1 MKIYKYKDLEFFA
14 NNGLITMIHK
24 NPNGEEHVKTE
35 TLSTLDRRIKA
46 LSDIVDNFIL
56 KTSLVPAERE
66 FHDEALGFLKLLQEV
81 RKEMIEQGNPEDPK
95 VAQERLERYRAKVRN
110 ALIKTSD

>member
-24 NPNGEEHVKTE
+24 DPKGEEHVKTE

-46 LSDIVDNFIL
+46 LDDIVNNFIL

-66 FHDEALGFLKLLQEV
+66 FYDEALGFLKLLQEV
-81 RKEMIEQGNPEDPK
+81 RRDMLEQGNPEDPK
-95 VAQERLERYRAKVRN
+95 VMQERLERYRAKVRN
-110 ALIKTSD
+110 SLIKSTD

>member
-24 NPNGEEHVKTE
+24 DPKGEEHVKTE

-46 LSDIVDNFIL
+46 LDDIVNNFIL

-66 FHDEALGFLKLLQEV
+66 FYDEALGFLKLLQEV
-81 RKEMIEQGNPEDPK
+81 RRDMLEQGNPEDPK
-95 VAQERLERYRAKVRN
+95 VMQERLEKYRAKVRN
-110 ALIKTSD
+110 SLIKSTD

>member
-24 NPNGEEHVKTE
+24 DPKGEEHVKTE

-46 LSDIVDNFIL
+46 LDEIVNNFIL

-66 FHDEALGFLKLLQEV
+66 FYDEALGFLKLLQEV
-81 RKEMIEQGNPEDPK
+81 RRDMLEQGNPEDPK
-95 VAQERLERYRAKVRN
+95 VIEERLEKYRAKVRN
-110 ALIKTSD
+110 SLIKTTD

>member
-24 NPNGEEHVKTE
+24 DPKGEEHVKTE

-46 LSDIVDNFIL
+46 LDEIVNNFIL

-66 FHDEALGFLKLLQEV
+66 FYDEALGFLKLLQEV
-81 RKEMIEQGNPEDPK
+81 RKEMLEQGNPEDPK
-95 VAQERLERYRAKVRN
+95 VMQERLERYRAKVRN
-110 ALIKTSD
+110 SLIKTTD

>member
-1 MKIYKYKDLEFFA
+1 MKIYRYKDLEFFA

-24 NPNGEEHVKTE
+24 DPKGEEHVKTE

-66 FHDEALGFLKLLQEV
+66 FYDEALGFLKLLQEV
-81 RKEMIEQGNPEDPK
+81 RRDMLEQGNPEDPR
-95 VAQERLERYRAKVRN
+95 VMQERLEKYRAKVRN
-110 ALIKTSD
+110 SLIKTTD

>member
-24 NPNGEEHVKTE
+24 DPKGEEHVKTE

-46 LSDIVDNFIL
+46 LDDIVNNFIL

-66 FHDEALGFLKLLQEV
+66 FYDEALGFLKLLQEV
-81 RKEMIEQGNPEDPK
+81 RRDMLEQGNPEDPK
-95 VAQERLERYRAKVRN
+95 VMQERLERYRAKVRN
-110 ALIKTSD
+110 SLIKTTD

>member
-24 NPNGEEHVKTE
+24 DPKGEEHVKTE

-46 LSDIVDNFIL
+46 LDEIVNNFIL

-66 FHDEALGFLKLLQEV
+66 FYDEALGFLKLLQEV
-81 RKEMIEQGNPEDPK
+81 RRDMLEQGNPEDPK
-95 VAQERLERYRAKVRN
+95 VMQERLENYRAKVRN
-110 ALIKTSD
+110 SLVKTTD

>member
-24 NPNGEEHVKTE
+24 DPKGEEHVKTE

-66 FHDEALGFLKLLQEV
+66 FYDEALGFLKLLQEV
-81 RKEMIEQGNPEDPK
+81 RKEMLEQGNPEDPK
-95 VAQERLERYRAKVRN
+95 VMQERLERYRAKVRN
-110 ALIKTSD
+110 SLIKTTD